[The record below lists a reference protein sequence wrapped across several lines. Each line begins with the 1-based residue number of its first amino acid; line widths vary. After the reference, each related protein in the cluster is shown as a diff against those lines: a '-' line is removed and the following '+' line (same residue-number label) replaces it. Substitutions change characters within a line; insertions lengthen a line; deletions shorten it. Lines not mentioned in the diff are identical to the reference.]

1 MPTCNVLDF
10 SLISNYYTENISDPD
25 NPKNGVTN
33 LCCYE
38 SLPMSYDTFVDG
50 VTDLYNSSCV
60 RDRQFS
66 DYVTKLFTQCLS
78 GSTGG
83 VTKIIAGTNV
93 TISPPSGL
101 GDVTINATGG
111 ATPYWSGNTNGTI
124 SNSGLTFNV
133 GIGTQ
138 NPTERLTVSGDTG
151 ANPARIQTL
160 QTNEAFLVVVDDSG
174 VLYQSERSSR
184 NSALWSAG
192 THDGKATIISSGDS
206 SYVGVGTENPNEI
219 LTVEGSISA
228 TTNLYFRMI
237 DGGTF

>member
-1 MPTCNVLDF
+1 
-10 SLISNYYTENISDPD
+10 
-25 NPKNGVTN
+25 
-33 LCCYE
+33 
-38 SLPMSYDTFVDG
+38 MSYDTFVDG

-60 RDRQFS
+60 RDREFS

-93 TISPPSGL
+93 TISPSSGL
-101 GDVTINATGG
+101 GNVTINATGG
-111 ATPYWSGNTNGTI
+111 ATPYWSGNTDGSI

-133 GIGTQ
+133 GVGTQ
-138 NPTERLTVSGDTG
+138 NPTERLTVSGNTNE
-151 ANPARIQTL
+151 NPVRIQTL
-160 QTNEAFLVVVDDSG
+160 QTNESFLVVVDDEG

-184 NSALWSAG
+184 NAALWSAG

-219 LTVEGSISA
+219 LTVVGSISA
-228 TTNLYFRMI
+228 TTNLYFNII
-237 DGGTF
+237 DGGTY

>member
-10 SLISNYYTENISDPD
+10 SLIQEYYTENISDSE
-25 NPKNGVTN
+25 NPKNDATN

-60 RDRQFS
+60 RDREFS

-83 VTKIIAGTNV
+83 VTKIIAGTNL

-111 ATPYWSGNTNGTI
+111 ATPYWSGNTDGTI

-138 NPTERLTVSGDTG
+138 NPTERLTVSGDTS
-151 ANPARIQTL
+151 ANPVRIQTL
-160 QTNEAFLVVVDDSG
+160 QTNEAFLVVVDDTG

-184 NSALWSAG
+184 DAALWSAG

-219 LTVEGSISA
+219 LTVVGSISA
-228 TTNLYFRMI
+228 TTNLYFNII
-237 DGGTF
+237 DGGTY

>member
-10 SLISNYYTENISDPD
+10 SLIQEYYTENISDPE
-25 NPKNGVTN
+25 NPKNDATN

-60 RDRQFS
+60 RDREFS

-93 TISPPSGL
+93 TISPSSGL
-101 GDVTINATGG
+101 GNVTINATGG
-111 ATPYWSGNTNGTI
+111 ATPYWTGNTDGSI

-138 NPTERLTVSGDTG
+138 NPTERLTVSGNTNE
-151 ANPARIQTL
+151 NPVRIQTL
-160 QTNEAFLVVVDDSG
+160 QTNESFLVVVDDEG

-184 NSALWSAG
+184 NAALWSAG

-219 LTVEGSISA
+219 LTVVGSISA
-228 TTNLYFRMI
+228 TTNLYFNII
-237 DGGTF
+237 DGGTY

>member
-10 SLISNYYTENISDPD
+10 SLIQEYYTENISDPE
-25 NPKNGVTN
+25 NPKNDATN

-60 RDRQFS
+60 RDREFS

-93 TISPPSGL
+93 TISPSSGL
-101 GDVTINATGG
+101 GNVTINATGG
-111 ATPYWSGNTNGTI
+111 ATPYWSGNTDGSI

-133 GIGTQ
+133 GVGTQ
-138 NPTERLTVSGDTG
+138 NPTERLTVSGNTNE
-151 ANPARIQTL
+151 NPVRIQTL
-160 QTNEAFLVVVDDSG
+160 QTNESFLVVVDDEG

-184 NSALWSAG
+184 NAALWSAG

-219 LTVEGSISA
+219 LTVVGSISA
-228 TTNLYFRMI
+228 TTNLYFNII
-237 DGGTF
+237 DGGTY

>member
-10 SLISNYYTENISDPD
+10 SLIAEYYTENISDD
-25 NPKNGVTN
+25 QNPKNDATN

-50 VTDLYNSSCV
+50 VTDLYNTSCV

-93 TISPPSGL
+93 TKSPTSGL
-101 GDVTINATGG
+101 GEVTVNSTGG
-111 ATPYWSGNTNGTI
+111 ATPYWSGNTDGTI

-184 NSALWSAG
+184 HAALWSAG
-192 THDGKATIISSGDS
+192 TYDGKATIISSGDS
-206 SYVGVGTENPNEI
+206 SNVGIGTETPNEI

>member
-10 SLISNYYTENISDPD
+10 SLIQEYYTENISDPD
-25 NPKNGVTN
+25 NPKNDATN

-60 RDRQFS
+60 RDREFS

-93 TISPPSGL
+93 TISPPSGI
-101 GDVTINATGG
+101 GDVTINSTGG
-111 ATPYWSGNTNGTI
+111 ATPYWSGNTDGTI

-133 GIGTQ
+133 GVGTQ
-138 NPTERLTVSGDTG
+138 NPTERLTISGDTS
-151 ANPARIQTL
+151 ANPVRIQTL
-160 QTNEAFLVVVDDSG
+160 QTNEAFLVVVDDAG

-184 NSALWSAG
+184 DAALWSAG
-192 THDGKATIISSGDS
+192 THDGKATIISSGDT

-219 LTVEGSISA
+219 LTVVGSISA
-228 TTNLYFRMI
+228 TTNLYFNII
-237 DGGTF
+237 DGGTY